1 VYDQIRAVTQLQGS
15 PSVEELCRY
24 AGVSRSGFYRCLREK
39 APQEEELRIRN
50 AIHEI
55 SLEHGGR
62 YGRRRIVAELQY
74 RGMQVNHKRV
84 ARLMKEDNL
93 LVLRRR
99 PWTTTTRSDHDYPV
113 YLNLA
118 SRLEISGVNQ
128 LWVADLT
135 YIRLRGAFVYLAVV
149 LDVFSRRVVG
159 WALGPNLNA
168 ELPLAALNM
177 ALTARQPLPGLVHH
191 SDRGVQY
198 ACQAYRERLEQFG
211 LIPSMSRPGNPYDN
225 AFCESFMKTLK
236 QEEIYCNQYGDLE
249 DLRSHIEQFI
259 EHYYNR
265 IRLHSALA
273 YASPEK
279 YEQQHAD
286 QVSPMGAKLNYFVP
300 RRKNSLSEEDAAKTE

>member
-1 VYDQIRAVTQLQGS
+1 MTQLQGS
-15 PSVEELCRY
+15 PSVEELCRW
-24 AGVSRSGFYRCLREK
+24 ADVSRSGFYRSLQEK
-39 APQEEELRIRN
+39 APQEEELRVRD
-50 AIHEI
+50 AIHQI
-55 SLEHGGR
+55 ALEHGGR
-62 YGRRRIVAELQY
+62 YGRRRITAELQH

-84 ARLMKEDNL
+84 ARLMSEDNL

-99 PWTTTTRSDHDYPV
+99 PWTKTTCSDHTYPV

-118 SRLEISGVNQ
+118 GRMEVSGVNQ

-149 LDVFSRRVVG
+149 LDLFSRRVVG
-159 WALGPNLNA
+159 WALGPHLDA
-168 ELPLAALNM
+168 ELTLAALNM
-177 ALTARQPLPGLVHH
+177 ALSTRQPLPGLVHH
-191 SDRGVQY
+191 SDRGLQY
-198 ACQAYRERLEQFG
+198 ACQSYRDRLEQFG

-236 QEEIYCNQYGDLE
+236 QEEIRCTEYIDLD
-249 DLRSHIEQFI
+249 DLRVHIEQFI

-279 YEQQHAD
+279 YEQQHAG
-286 QVSPMGAKLNYFVP
+286 QGWGAGAKLNYFVP
-300 RRKNSLSEEDAAKTE
+300 RKHSALVEGAAKGV